1 MLLLLLLLLQV
12 RRSAEVLLAV
22 AACSAC
28 WPRLKLQALARDERT
43 DRANAR
49 RTRSDRAGES
59 AAVAVTASLP
69 AKRVRGAAARGQGPT
84 NGEERRH

>member
-12 RRSAEVLLAV
+12 CRSAEVLLAV

-28 WPRLKLQALARDERT
+28 WPRLKLQALARDEHT

-49 RTRSDRAGES
+49 RPRSDRA
-59 AAVAVTASLP
+59 
-69 AKRVRGAAARGQGPT
+69 
-84 NGEERRH
+84 